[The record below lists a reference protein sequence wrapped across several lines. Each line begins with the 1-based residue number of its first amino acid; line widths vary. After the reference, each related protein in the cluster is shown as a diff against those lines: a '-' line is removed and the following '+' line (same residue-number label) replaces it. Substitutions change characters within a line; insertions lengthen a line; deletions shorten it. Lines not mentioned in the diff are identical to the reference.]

1 MGKLRDKL
9 NDLEKDKIKKKWESI
24 DSQKGLSTRQKLE
37 KLVNLSLKREKTQ
50 QQAKQAGTKTD
61 RETPGLNFREMVRE
75 DPGQTTLIREFS
87 YPLELLFGKFKLE
100 EWKHISSLQLAMLF
114 GDEDCRDV
122 SLSPLKLLFLDTETT
137 GLAGGTGTIPF
148 MVGFGFF
155 DRDTDA
161 DADADA
167 DSFRVKIF
175 ILNDLYKEGA
185 FLAEVDRFLESREF
199 SGTVTYNGKSFDFP
213 LLEARY
219 ILQRKR
225 FPLLKHPHLDFL
237 FPARTLWKHTFDSR
251 KLAHL
256 GDTLLGISRENDVDP
271 NRIPSLYFNYLRSK
285 SFFMLEKV
293 VEHNAMDLV
302 GLAALVLLAMKYQE
316 NFTYAGDEG
325 EILGIAKLY
334 EKYGDLEKARQLYEN
349 LTQCAVR
356 DDILAKAVKG
366 LALLKKKKKLY
377 REASE
382 LWQMLA
388 DSSDH
393 RAVRELSIHLEHRE
407 KNYVKALEYVQK
419 ALAAVDLTEIQR
431 QDFEK
436 RWNRINKK
444 IKALDKDE
452 EKP

>member
-24 DSQKGLSTRQKLE
+24 DSQKELSTREKLE
-37 KLVNLSLKREKTQ
+37 KLVNLSLKREKNRQ
-50 QQAKQAGTKTD
+50 GAKPPGRQKD
-61 RETPGLNFREMVRE
+61 RETPGPDPREMAGE
-75 DPGQTTLIREFS
+75 DPDKPTLIREFS
-87 YPLELLFGKFKLE
+87 YPLDLLFGKFKLE
-100 EWKHISSLQLAMLF
+100 EWKRVSPLQLAVLF
-114 GDEDCRDV
+114 GDGDCGDV
-122 SLSPLKLLFLDTETT
+122 SLSPQKLLFLDTETT

-148 MVGFGFF
+148 MLGLGFF
-155 DRDTDA
+155 DRDA
-161 DADADA
+161 EAEA
-167 DSFRVKIF
+167 FRVKIF
-175 ILNDLYKEGA
+175 ILNDLSREDV
-185 FLAEVDRFLESREF
+185 FLAEVDRFLDSREF

-225 FPLLKHPHLDFL
+225 FPLLKRPHLDFL
-237 FPARTLWKHTFDSR
+237 FPARTLWKHTYDSR
-251 KLAHL
+251 KLAYL
-256 GDTLLGISRENDVDP
+256 GDMLLGISRDDDVDP
-271 NRIPSLYFNYLRSK
+271 NQIPSLYFNYLRSQ
-285 SFFMLEKV
+285 SFSMLEQV

-302 GLAALVLLAMKYQE
+302 GLAALVLLAVKYQE
-316 NFTYAGDEG
+316 DISYTDDEG
-325 EILGIAKLY
+325 EILGIARLF

-349 LTQCAVR
+349 LKQGAVR
-356 DDILAKAVKG
+356 EEILAKTIKG

-377 REASE
+377 REAAE

-407 KNYVKALEYVQK
+407 KNYVKAREYVQK

-436 RWNRINKK
+436 RWNRIDKK
-444 IKALDKDE
+444 IKALEKE
-452 EKP
+452 E